1 MISKAKPG
9 QNASINSE
17 NEFMD
22 KLEKKQKEWM
32 KDALTSARKNW
43 QSHHPKFN
51 EITRVPQ
58 FLYELVTESLN
69 DASAI
74 SKDLAEKVLIESL
87 QNVINFI
94 QDYHE
99 AIIDFKMIFF
109 QDRSR
114 LESGSFTNIMM
125 AIMNSLEEYE
135 ILVDDL
141 KIISYMKLTKD
152 MEFSS
157 SKFEQIL
164 YIIVSLRADNA
175 NILIDEMFLDI
186 DPQFEKI
193 MTSNWEFETEAIDI
207 LIPTVA
213 DYFLD
218 YKKFADRDQE
228 LISTIC
234 YERLA
239 IRYIYSLV
247 KPSKNVLTSRITI
260 KDQQQCEDLAQKIS
274 KEVEQI
280 KCFFRKVRGE
290 ITNFDVYFRIIDS
303 LLVELRN
310 PAAKVNLKNYKYV
323 DKYMAALV
331 EANPDLSHDIDLCI
345 LKIEDHK
352 VR

>member
-43 QSHHPKFN
+43 QSPHPKFN

-87 QNVINFI
+87 QNVINFS

-99 AIIDFKMIFF
+99 AIMDFKMNFF

-114 LESGSFTNIMM
+114 LKFCSFTNIMM
-125 AIMNSLEEYE
+125 AIMSSLEDFE
-135 ILVDDL
+135 ILIDDL
-141 KIISYMKLTKD
+141 KTTMKLTKD
-152 MEFSS
+152 MESS
-157 SKFEQIL
+157 STKLEQIL
-164 YIIVSLRADNA
+164 YIIVSFRADIA
-175 NILIDEMFLDI
+175 NFLIDEMFLDI
-186 DPQFEKI
+186 EPQFEKI

-218 YKKFADRDQE
+218 YKKIADRDQE
-228 LISTIC
+228 LISSIC

-247 KPSKNVLTSRITI
+247 KPPKNVLASRITI
-260 KDQQQCEDLAQKIS
+260 KNQQQCEDLAQKVS

-280 KCFFRKVRGE
+280 KCFFRKLRGE

-303 LLVELRN
+303 LLVEQRK
-310 PAAKVNLKNYKYV
+310 AKVNLNLKNYKYV